1 MDRLIEV
8 ERREDGVALV
18 RMVDEAGDNAMSPRF
33 VAELLAVLDEVER
46 WRALKVVV
54 LAGTVDVDSPV
65 PAYSLIDEV
74 GRERAFAEPAA
85 ALAELAGAIAQVSRR
100 PNQR

>member
-1 MDRLIEV
+1 M
-8 ERREDGVALV
+8 
-18 RMVDEAGDNAMSPRF
+18 
-33 VAELLAVLDEVER
+33 
-46 WRALKVVV
+46 
-54 LAGTVDVDSPV
+54 DSPV

-100 PNQR
+100 AEPAVAIGSHHVVDAVAQRSGTIRRTRSAGHGRRR